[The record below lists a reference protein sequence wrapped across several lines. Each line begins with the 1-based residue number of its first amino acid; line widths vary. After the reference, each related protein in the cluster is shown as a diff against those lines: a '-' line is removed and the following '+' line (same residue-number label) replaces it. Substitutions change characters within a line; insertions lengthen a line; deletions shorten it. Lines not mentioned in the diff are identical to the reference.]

1 MEILAIYIEDHFLYK
16 EPIYLNF
23 GGRFI
28 FKFNKEKDY
37 LKITKEN
44 NINFIEEFYSKGISN
59 ISAIVGNNGVGK
71 TSLMRVLNQEPK
83 SNALAIYGEGN
94 KIFVQNATKNKI
106 EWDFDFESI
115 NHEESPFPLYYSNV
129 LDYNLIDFN
138 SPISESN
145 KINDSLSEYF
155 YDTILRQIFF
165 IYKKGESLKN
175 KYPELPLYDD
185 VSISINNVSKSQL
198 LDNDFYRN
206 ATIGQS
212 IKEQLN
218 MLWDSYGQLNEEMI
232 HKNEEFLTN
241 FEVFI
246 LTLLVTDD
254 IFAQTNNNGFK
265 IGFDEILDQDDFD
278 KKLELFLKKRLDNI
292 DGPLFDSLEEKS
304 GIKFNNIDDIIYNI
318 RADKISQIGGGFD
331 FVKIKDKAIRVIL
344 QYHRIFLLYDFLKL
358 NNQIFQNH
366 TNKSELKLKVSDET
380 TLSILKELFRLY
392 EDVHETLE
400 NLNFKYRVFN
410 VNPTRK
416 MSTGELSILNL
427 YSSIYQF
434 VTTSNSSKNTRES
447 YLLLLDEPEHAY
459 HAVWKKK
466 FIWTLNETIQ
476 ELFADWEQDTL
487 IQIIFSTH
495 DALTLSDLPN
505 DKISYLKR
513 LNDQTIKA
521 FDEDDK
527 DRPLKSFGAN
537 ITEILADSFFV
548 EDGLIGDFAK
558 EKINNTIDWLRNK
571 EDIQNYEYHKKLIQ
585 IIDEPIVQQKLSEMY
600 SEKMNVD
607 FSKEILTHQIENL
620 KQKFKIQTG
629 DDYDSL

>member
-1 MEILAIYIEDHFLYK
+1 M
-16 EPIYLNF
+16 
-23 GGRFI
+23 
-28 FKFNKEKDY
+28 
-37 LKITKEN
+37 
-44 NINFIEEFYSKGISN
+44 
-59 ISAIVGNNGVGK
+59 
-71 TSLMRVLNQEPK
+71 
-83 SNALAIYGEGN
+83 
-94 KIFVQNATKNKI
+94 
-106 EWDFDFESI
+106 
-115 NHEESPFPLYYSNV
+115 
-129 LDYNLIDFN
+129 
-138 SPISESN
+138 
-145 KINDSLSEYF
+145 
-155 YDTILRQIFF
+155 
-165 IYKKGESLKN
+165 
-175 KYPELPLYDD
+175 YDD
-185 VSISINNVSKSQL
+185 VSVSINNVSKSQL

-218 MLWDSYGQLNEEMI
+218 MLWDYYGQLNDEMI

-265 IGFDEILDQDDFD
+265 IGFDEILDQVDFD

-304 GIKFNNIDDIIYNI
+304 GIKFSNIDDIIYNI

-331 FVKIKDKAIRVIL
+331 FIKIKDKAIRVIL

-380 TLSILKELFRLY
+380 TQSILKELFRLY

-447 YLLLLDEPEHAY
+447 YLLLLDEPEHSY
-459 HAVWKKK
+459 HALWKK
-466 FIWTLNETIQ
+466 
-476 ELFADWEQDTL
+476 
-487 IQIIFSTH
+487 S
-495 DALTLSDLPN
+495 
-505 DKISYLKR
+505 
-513 LNDQTIKA
+513 
-521 FDEDDK
+521 
-527 DRPLKSFGAN
+527 SFG
-537 ITEILADSFFV
+537 L
-548 EDGLIGDFAK
+548 
-558 EKINNTIDWLRNK
+558 
-571 EDIQNYEYHKKLIQ
+571 
-585 IIDEPIVQQKLSEMY
+585 
-600 SEKMNVD
+600 
-607 FSKEILTHQIENL
+607 
-620 KQKFKIQTG
+620 
-629 DDYDSL
+629 